1 MMLNKRATMIALAVT
16 AILSGCVAS
25 DTSLETAADFVPLDP
40 EAAAAIAAPCEARK
54 ELQVELNGNPD
65 DIRIGKST
73 VQGTT
78 ITEERY
84 WYADASMIVYFTH
97 AEGETW
103 CNVWNEGGVL
113 WDN

>member
-1 MMLNKRATMIALAVT
+1 MIALAVT
-16 AILSGCVAS
+16 IILSGCVAS
-25 DTSLETAADFVPLDP
+25 DTSLETAADFVPVEPDVL
-40 EAAAAIAAPCEARK
+40 AAIAAPCEERK
-54 ELQVELNGNPD
+54 ELQVELNGSPD
-65 DIRIGKST
+65 DIRVGKST
-73 VQGTT
+73 AQGKT

-113 WDN
+113 WDL